1 MPLQMNK
8 KRITAFNAISLTD
21 IVLLLLIF
29 FLLSSSFIIQPGIKV
44 KLPKAAAG
52 EVEKVDQIAV
62 TLLTNQQLYLNQ
74 EQISKSDLGSR
85 IRPLLAKNP
94 QRVVVLRAEKDV
106 RLENAVEIIDI
117 AKLAGAD
124 RFVIATQPIQ

>member
-52 EVEKVDQIAV
+52 EVEKVDQIAI
-62 TLLTNQQLYLNQ
+62 TLLADQKLYLNQ
-74 EQISKSDLGSR
+74 EQISKSDLGAR

-94 QRVVVLRAEKDV
+94 ERVVVLRAEKDV

-124 RFVIATQPIQ
+124 KFVIATQPVQ